1 MPEVPKGFEI
11 KFIGA
16 DYNQIINDDMTIN
29 EPLVDTKVVVDFEI
43 KKGSL
48 KRETTGIEI
57 TVPGKYSGSLGSNT
71 KPEVVPSLREWVG
84 KDGNFTIRDSSRIVI
99 DPTYEN
105 ELSKTASE
113 FKSDYEEIVGKPI
126 EIVYSS
132 SPVEG
137 DFYFTL
143 NCEDTSIGEE
153 GYYLS
158 LIHI

>member
-1 MPEVPKGFEI
+1 
-11 KFIGA
+11 
-16 DYNQIINDDMTIN
+16 
-29 EPLVDTKVVVDFEI
+29 
-43 KKGSL
+43 
-48 KRETTGIEI
+48 
-57 TVPGKYSGSLGSNT
+57 SGSLGSNT

-132 SPVEG
+132 SPVEA
-137 DFYFTL
+137 DFY
-143 NCEDTSIGEE
+143 
-153 GYYLS
+153 
-158 LIHI
+158 